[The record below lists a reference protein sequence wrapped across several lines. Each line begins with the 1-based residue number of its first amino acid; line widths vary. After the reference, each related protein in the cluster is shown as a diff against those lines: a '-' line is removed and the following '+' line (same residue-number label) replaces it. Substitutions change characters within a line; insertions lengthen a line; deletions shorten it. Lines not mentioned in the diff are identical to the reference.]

1 MAQRI
6 KGQEV
11 EVLLVVDGAPKTSI
25 TAVKSFEIEFQL
37 DILTEGYL
45 GETSSRRDEVFNG
58 ISGSLEFDMENG
70 DLLDVAQQIIDRAR
84 RRTPG
89 TVINIK
95 AALNFPNGVVRRI
108 VAKDVYFSAI
118 PVSFGARDEYG
129 TVTLDFEAMD
139 YSFL

>member
-11 EVLLVVDGAPKTSI
+11 EVLLVVDGAPKTSV
-25 TAVKSFEIEFQL
+25 TAIKSFEVEFQL

-45 GETSSRRDEVFNG
+45 GETSSRRDEIFNG
-58 ISGSLEFDMENG
+58 VSGSLEFDLESG
-70 DLLDVAQQIIDRAR
+70 DLLDIAQQIIDRAR

-89 TVINIK
+89 TVINVK
-95 AALNFPNGVVRRI
+95 AALNFPSGEIRRI
-108 VAKDVYFSAI
+108 VIKDAFFSAI
-118 PVSFGARDEYG
+118 PVSFGGRDEYG
-129 TVTLDFEAMD
+129 SLTLDFEAQD